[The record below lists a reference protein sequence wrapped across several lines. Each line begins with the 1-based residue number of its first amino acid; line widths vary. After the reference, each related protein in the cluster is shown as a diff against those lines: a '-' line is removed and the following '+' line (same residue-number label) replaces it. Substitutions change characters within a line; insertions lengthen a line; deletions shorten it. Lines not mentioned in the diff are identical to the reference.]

1 MPLVRLVAQRAG
13 DHFDGL
19 SLRSRVVKWVER
31 RLRKQLFLQLPQML
45 TFLFPVGCI
54 WPVHTEVRPDAAGC
68 SGNFSHLACL

>member
-45 TFLFPVGCI
+45 TFRFPVGCI
-54 WPVHTEVRPDAAGC
+54 
-68 SGNFSHLACL
+68 